1 MGDGQRALME
11 RALGFTS
18 VSDVLLHVGFLGI
31 DHDDEEL
38 RGAAYNLLGANH
50 SIRMY
55 VCCITLSDQY

>member
-1 MGDGQRALME
+1 ME